1 MKRNIIALLT
11 ACATLASVMCACAAT
26 DGAKGNVG
34 DERQLVSVC
43 TVDPTCYSE
52 GYMERTYSDGYV
64 CRDTFTPKSEHK
76 YLEFTYGA
84 EKNLVRYICRDCG
97 MERLNYVETEISTEV
112 TVDRT
117 RERPSFA
124 GLDVMACAMIIERN
138 AEDTVRA
145 IRIAES
151 HGAYGFMVYV
161 SCMDPQERT
170 LEKLE
175 RIMHCTDK
183 PILTIAYG
191 SNTFFP
197 QNFTSQ
203 NMADILMLSVQA
215 GAAAVDMPGYLF
227 DDYNGT
233 TQALK
238 NNRAYWEE
246 KGYDMSFVSASPKEV
261 CGDPAVL
268 AEQKK
273 FIDGIHALG
282 GEVLISV
289 HAGVAMT
296 SEQIVALNEFIKDQ
310 NADIIKLVLSG
321 SSKETVIEHL
331 KACIEL
337 EKRQNAGTFD
347 CKFSVHGQS
356 TLSRLMCPMFGS
368 YIAFCVDRY
377 TEVETNIQIELD
389 TMLAIL
395 NSPELKGA
403 K

>member
-1 MKRNIIALLT
+1 MKRKFVIFATCFALAL
-11 ACATLASVMCACAAT
+11 VMCSCAAT
-26 DGAKGNVG
+26 NGAGSAV
-34 DERQLVSVC
+34 DSRQLVSLC
-43 TVDPTCYSE
+43 TVDPTCYAE
-52 GYMERTYSDGYV
+52 GYTERTYSDGYV
-64 CRDTFTPKSEHK
+64 CRDTFTPKSGHK

-84 EKNLVRYICRDCG
+84 EKNLVRYVCRDCG
-97 MERLNYVETEISTEV
+97 MERLEYVEADISTEV
-112 TVDRT
+112 TVNRD

-138 AEDTVRA
+138 AEDAVRA

-161 SCMDPQERT
+161 GSMDATERT

-175 RIMHCTDK
+175 KVMHCTDK
-183 PILTIAYG
+183 PVLAITYG
-191 SNTFFP
+191 ESLFFP
-197 QNFTSQ
+197 QSFTSQ
-203 NMADILMLSVQA
+203 DMADILRLSVQA

-227 DDYNGT
+227 DDYGGT
-233 TQALK
+233 VQVLK
-238 NNRAYWEE
+238 NNRAYWEQ

-268 AEQKK
+268 AEQKQ
-273 FIDGIHALG
+273 FIDEIHALG

-296 SEQIVALNEFIKDQ
+296 SEQIVALNEFIEDQ
-310 NADIIKLVLSG
+310 NADIVKLVLSG

-337 EKRQNAGTFD
+337 EKRQKAGTFG

-356 TLSRLMCPMFGS
+356 TLSRLMGPMFGS

-377 TEVETNIQIELD
+377 TQVETNIQVELD